1 MKRSS
6 RPRRAVFVAI
16 VSMAMIVTSLGG
28 CSLLRSAPKT
38 YAVTAY
44 FDEAVAL
51 YPHSKVKVMG
61 MDIGTVNA
69 VKINGSR
76 IRVEMAIK
84 RDVPLPPDEKVTIQ
98 AITIIGERNVVM
110 SEAWKPGEPKMSDQ
124 IKAHKDCGKAKSC
137 FIIPDANVITPVEP
151 DEGLKAI
158 KNLIGAIAPDQLT
171 SLIRNGAAAFGGDI
185 PLTFNTLIQNTAT
198 LTSTLASQDQTIL
211 QAAQNLHSLAAAANT
226 RTVQLGQVLD
236 GFSQATSTLADQ
248 RQAIATLLSGA
259 DQLVGAGTSLLEQY
273 KGQLPTD
280 LAELSHVGSVLAANT
295 NVFTTT
301 ITAFPKTAQGL
312 VNAYDPT
319 THQLRLNVGIPT
331 ALIGIIDNG
340 PQLLGTACQFLPI
353 LRALPGACP
362 P

>member
-1 MKRSS
+1 MKRSLH
-6 RPRRAVFVAI
+6 PRRATLTAI
-16 VSMAMIVTSLGG
+16 VAMALIATSLGG
-28 CSLLRSAPKT
+28 CSLLRTAPKT

-44 FDEAVAL
+44 FQEAVAL

-69 VKINGSR
+69 VKIDGSR

-84 RDVPLPPDEKVTIQ
+84 RNVPLPLDDKVTIQ
-98 AITIIGERNVVM
+98 ALTIIGERNVVM
-110 SEAWKPGEPKMSDQ
+110 SDAWKPGEPKMSDQ
-124 IKAHKDCGKAKSC
+124 IKARPDCGKAKSC
-137 FIIPDANVITPVEP
+137 FVIPQANTITPVEP

-158 KNLIGAIAPDQLT
+158 KNLIGAIAPDQLR
-171 SLIRNGAAAFGGDI
+171 SLVRNGAAAFGGNI
-185 PLTFNTLIQNTAT
+185 PLTVNTLIQNTAT
-198 LTSTLASQDQTIL
+198 LTSTLAAQDQTIL

-280 LAELSHVGSVLAANT
+280 LAELSHVGSVLAANADT
-295 NVFTTT
+295 FTTT

-312 VNAYDPT
+312 VNAYDPK
-319 THQLRLNVGIPT
+319 THQLRLNVGIPP

-340 PQLLGTACQFLPI
+340 PQLLVTACQYMPVLHTV
-353 LRALPGACP
+353 PGLCP
-362 P
+362 